1 MRCASA
7 GVPRRKAGR
16 SSPAQK
22 RPGMALPRITAR
34 VAGSSCARPSACRS
48 ASMNASVMAFTGGV
62 VQRDP
67 APPPPAQPPN
77 AWAARRKARGSVVP
91 QIPRPRSE
99 VRPGACRRTEG
110 PPGHTP
116 GASGD
121 AMRGVGTRRTLLALP
136 AGLLALPPSA
146 GRAQDG
152 ASRPITLVVPFPAG
166 SVTDNVTRAVAQHLQ
181 EILGQPVVVDNRP
194 GAQGTLAP

>member
-1 MRCASA
+1 M
-7 GVPRRKAGR
+7 
-16 SSPAQK
+16 
-22 RPGMALPRITAR
+22 
-34 VAGSSCARPSACRS
+34 
-48 ASMNASVMAFTGGV
+48 
-62 VQRDP
+62 
-67 APPPPAQPPN
+67 
-77 AWAARRKARGSVVP
+77 P

-194 GAQGTLAP
+194 GAQGTLAAAHVARSQPDGHTLLIWAPRSCTAVLPLVTGALEARIRADNARWEALIRQAGIEPE